1 MAYTPTVLFS
11 NNAATTLASALTI
24 GGSSLSVTTG
34 TGALFPTIS
43 GSQYF
48 YVTLEDASD
57 ASVFEIVKVT
67 ARSSDTFTITRA
79 QDGTAAQ
86 AWAASDKV
94 QLRLPSIAIEDLETQ
109 LSGYA
114 DTVSA
119 ATVSDT
125 VYGAGWN
132 GVTTIAPSK
141 NAVYDKIETLVAGS
155 VSDTAY
161 GVGWDGETAVAPSKN
176 AVYDKIETIVS
187 GSVSDTAYAGSWNGV
202 TSIAPSKNA
211 VYDEIELRATKASP
225 TFTGTVTTDVLA
237 VGGATTL
244 TGALAANGGVT
255 LGDGSGDALTIN
267 SSAVTCA
274 NGINFDSNTLVIDAT
289 NNRVGVATASP
300 GTPLDVTGVAR
311 ATSFT
316 LLSGGG
322 GQITFQDG
330 TTMNSAGLGSASA
343 LSATG
348 NADITG
354 DSDNNG
360 VGNINFISGATTVAT
375 ITPDNETTFNYG
387 VYGKGAGLG
396 HHVDAYGAS
405 TSETAANNKTA
416 IDLAIAA
423 AIAGTNG
430 SNTVVFGPGTYATDA
445 IVIPMT
451 TTTAK
456 GINIVGCG
464 SKGAQATVISITA
477 AATGFHFSSDA
488 ATEDATTYGS
498 FTLRDIS
505 FTGGAIS
512 IQIGTADKVYHPR
525 SKFILENVF
534 CETYTS
540 NGIKIINTLEGQMQ
554 NVVVRGVEGH
564 TTGDKAL
571 YILANNWTADAN
583 VAGYVC
589 GDISFYNCEFSGY
602 GAGGAAV
609 ADYAIYVEAEAMV
622 GSTYKITRGTAGGLK
637 FTDCHFYHGGT
648 AAAYFTGSGMVQ
660 DVAFINCQFDYSAG
674 TTTTN
679 VGIWLDN
686 TDSATAEDYSMW
698 KDFRIIGNYF
708 QTYGKALYIQPASA
722 AIHNVIV
729 KQVTF
734 TNNYVANADAYA
746 LSIQSA
752 EDVVISNNVFRH
764 CGSGSAS
771 YLVNMA
777 GWNRSFSITGNT
789 HTANRS
795 GTAGSQTPQ
804 NSNITSLVSLGAS
817 SDHFT
822 VSGNVGQ
829 IRDSATNAVN
839 LVVDMNTA
847 NGSVYGNIAY
857 TSGLSGTTGYN
868 FFDGTIQTL
877 GTIYAGAF
885 SGPGS
890 AITALNASN
899 ISSGTMAVSYLGTGG
914 TYPANSGAN
923 ITALNASNISS
934 GTIGNSY
941 VNWASPGAIGST
953 SASTGKFT
961 TLNATTT
968 SSGLRVGIDSATTI
982 SEAHMAAFGVSG
994 GSGLTIG
1001 WNKGGAATPAVESGA
1016 TAYVNYSGA
1025 GTGGHQFFNFTGT
1038 ISNWTSTTPTLL
1050 GGWAS
1055 DGALFTVRSGGTK
1068 YNWHLM
1074 GYTTTAPSA
1083 TGYVSVYIDG
1093 VLYKLLAST

>member
-11 NNAATTLASALTI
+11 NNAATTLAAALTI
-24 GGSSLSVTTG
+24 GGSSLNVTTG

-405 TSETAANNKTA
+405 TAETAANNKTA
-416 IDLAIAA
+416 IDLAVAA

-430 SNTVVFGPGTYATDA
+430 SNTVVFGPGTYSTDA

-456 GINIVGCG
+456 GINIVGAG
-464 SKGAQATVISITA
+464 SKGAQATVINVTA

-488 ATEDATTYGS
+488 ATDDATTYGS

-512 IQIGTADKVYHPR
+512 IQIGTAAKAYHPR

-540 NGIKIINTLEGQMQ
+540 NGIKIFNTLEGQMQ

-564 TTGDKAL
+564 TAGDSAL
-571 YILANNWTADAN
+571 YITADT
-583 VAGYVC
+583 AGLTC

-609 ADYAIYVEAEAMV
+609 ADYAMYATTGAVA
-622 GSTYKITRGTAGGLK
+622 STVGGLK
-637 FTDCHFYHGGT
+637 FTDTHFYHGGT
-648 AAAYFTGSGMVQ
+648 AAAYFAGSAGMMQ
-660 DVAFINCQFDYSAG
+660 DIAFINCQFDYSAG
-674 TTTTN
+674 ATTNN

-686 TDSATAEDYSMW
+686 TDAATEEDVTMW
-698 KDFRIIGNYF
+698 KDFRIVGNYF
-708 QTYGKALYIQPASA
+708 QTYGKALYIQPGTA
-722 AIHNVIV
+722 ALHNLIA

-734 TNNYVANADAYA
+734 SNNYVANCDAYA
-746 LSIQSA
+746 VSIQSA
-752 EDVVISNNVFRH
+752 EDVVVSNNVFRH
-764 CGSGSAS
+764 CGNSGSAS
-771 YLVNMA
+771 YLVYMA
-777 GWNRSFSITGNT
+777 GWNRSFVISGNT

-795 GTAGSQTPQ
+795 GTAGSQAPLD
-804 NSNITSLVSLGAS
+804 SNVDYLVYLGAS
-817 SDHFT
+817 SDHF
-822 VSGNVGQ
+822 VVCNNVGQ
-829 IRDSATNAVN
+829 VSNTTSNSVIEAIAN
-839 LVVDMNTA
+839 LSTV
-847 NGSVYGNIAY
+847 NGSVYGNLGYKASLTEVTQSSYFNGNIITQEQVQAGQFFGNGANITY
-857 TSGLSGTTGYN
+857 LNLDSNTTG
-868 FFDGTIQTL
+868 TL
-877 GTIYAGAF
+877 
-885 SGPGS
+885 
-890 AITALNASN
+890 
-899 ISSGTMAVSYLGTGG
+899 AVARLGTGG
-914 TYPANSGAN
+914 TYPANSGAS
-923 ITALNASNISS
+923 ITNVDAITLL
-934 GTIGNSY
+934 GNT
-941 VNWASPGAIGST
+941 WAIPEAIGAT
-953 SASTGKFT
+953 TPNTGKFT

-982 SEAHMAAFGVSG
+982 SEGHIAAFGVSG
-994 GSGLTIG
+994 GSGLIIG
-1001 WNKGGAATPAVESGA
+1001 WNKGSAATPVVESGA

-1038 ISNWTSTTPTLL
+1038 ISNWTSTTPQLL

-1055 DGALFTVRSGGTK
+1055 DGAIYTVRSGATK
-1068 YNWHLM
+1068 FNWHLH
-1074 GYTTTAPSA
+1074 GYTITAPAA